1 MITLRYSDINA
12 GEVYYADLDPVRQ
25 YEFGQN
31 HLCIVLEKIDDG
43 RSVIVISLTSNSS
56 GIGKNKINIG
66 ILKGL
71 PQRLIT
77 DKQGRPRNTYVVLDQ
92 VRTIVTNRI
101 QPIYDGKNLD
111 GTKKEIR
118 YSIND
123 NVFSEI
129 VCQLAN
135 LRLNNLHT
143 KNEIM
148 EYHKKKLFDYAL
160 DALLELIFS
169 VIKKQRESVEV
180 QSEVEHY
187 YSVLKAID
195 NDFSITEHVKETQK
209 ELVKSK
215 IEEILN

>member
-123 NVFSEI
+123 NVFS
-129 VCQLAN
+129 
-135 LRLNNLHT
+135 
-143 KNEIM
+143 
-148 EYHKKKLFDYAL
+148 
-160 DALLELIFS
+160 
-169 VIKKQRESVEV
+169 
-180 QSEVEHY
+180 
-187 YSVLKAID
+187 
-195 NDFSITEHVKETQK
+195 
-209 ELVKSK
+209 
-215 IEEILN
+215 